1 MRLGTFKLK
10 TMYNCW
16 NEALAWLE
24 KQPKM
29 KMVGDKLLDKRS
41 DDVKLVETLMN
52 QYYYGIQAKKELY
65 EVLVELNIITLN

>member
-1 MRLGTFKLK
+1 
-10 TMYNCW
+10 MYNCW